1 MARKASAR
9 VVLNRKALTEFGVI
23 IAEGVEEVARTI
35 VEVADP
41 PDATPWGEGLVTR
54 GGWLVYLGPKKIGG
68 GGQDGRQPKKPRAF
82 RVQGSDVIQAIAGWG
97 FPGRFQE
104 MGTVHHAAQPF
115 AMPAADRVVPHAARI
130 MGPVVGP
137 KLRGIGD

>member
-1 MARKASAR
+1 M
-9 VVLNRKALTEFGVI
+9 LNRAAMTELGVA

-41 PDATPWGEGLVTR
+41 PDATPWGEGLVTS

-68 GGQDGRQPKKPRAF
+68 GSQDGRQPKKPRSW
-82 RVQGSDVIQAIAGWG
+82 RVRESEGIHGIAGFG

-104 MGTVHHAAQPF
+104 MGTVNHAAQPF
-115 AMPAADRVVPHAARI
+115 LVPAGNRVTPHAPAI
-130 MGPVVGP
+130 MGRVVGP